1 MYLIQAVND
10 LIFLV
15 EKETVFLKGFLIHHE
30 RYDYMTNQAFQS
42 HGLSIENRVTG
53 LMEALTFDEKI
64 SLLSTHQSAI
74 PRLGIKEYFIGGEAA
89 HGVVD
94 RQGIKTT
101 VFPQPIGLSNSWN
114 KLLMHQVGSAIG
126 DEARA
131 FYQLKDQKTGLT
143 LWAPTID
150 MERDPRWGRTEEA
163 YGEDPHLTGEL
174 SASLIKGMQ
183 GEDPFYVKLVA
194 APKHFY
200 GNNNE
205 KGREDTSN
213 SIDLRNRKEYYLKAF
228 EPAFTEAK
236 ALSMMTAYN
245 GVNGIPCM
253 QIQEI
258 EEIVRD
264 EWGMEGF
271 VVSDGGALTLNVKE
285 YQYYDTFA
293 EALAD
298 ALKKGI
304 DCFVDDKELVEQA
317 ALDACDRDLISEDDI
332 DRAVSRIVKVRFRLG
347 HFDAD
352 TSKNPYA
359 NIEQTVLNHEKH
371 QKLAKQVTDESIVL
385 LKNEQNLLP
394 LNREK
399 MNKLA
404 VLGPTSN
411 KVFRDWYTG
420 YSPYQI
426 TPLEG
431 IKNLTTADIVFHDG
445 FDRIAWKTS
454 DNEQY
459 LSLDQANNWTISDDK
474 NRSVV
479 TDEDWG
485 NDWHVFK
492 SLSTDRYLT
501 QPDKQ
506 STYRAD
512 KEEVFDWFNREKIR
526 VKNSSDK
533 EYSLSNWQDHPITIE
548 QERVVVKDDT
558 CSTFEKEI
566 IDNGIQTAVE
576 LAKESDVAIVCV
588 GNHPMVNG
596 KETEDREH
604 INLPLYQQRLIEEVY
619 KVNQNMIVVVISS
632 YPFAINWAQDHVP
645 AILYSAHGSQELG
658 TSLAS
663 ILFGESNPSGR
674 LSMTWPK
681 DSEQLPAITDY
692 DIRKGKRTYQYAE
705 DNILY
710 SFGHGLSYG
719 EVRYDSFSMDKTTI
733 SDNEKVTITCNVKNV
748 SDYLRDEVVQLYA
761 TVTDSYYERPN
772 KQLTAFEKVSLK
784 PGEERVLRFNI
795 RADQLQVF
803 DIRINQFVLEKGKV
817 LFSIGKSSE
826 ELIHTYTAIEILG
839 EEITGRTLATET
851 QAENYDD
858 YENITLT
865 KGEKE
870 QPCVT
875 ADEDGGKIL
884 FRNVEVA
891 DNNQLKVRLK
901 GKGSIRFHI
910 NDETDMPYKQ
920 VHSSQWEDIL
930 LDIESHHD
938 DKVDLILEYKQLS
951 IQSVQLQ
958 KG

>member
-1 MYLIQAVND
+1 
-10 LIFLV
+10 
-15 EKETVFLKGFLIHHE
+15 
-30 RYDYMTNQAFQS
+30 MTSQTFHS
-42 HGLSIENRVTG
+42 PKLSLEQRVTA
-53 LMEALTFDEKI
+53 LMEALTFEEKI

-94 RQGIKTT
+94 RQGTKTT
-101 VFPQPIGLSNSWN
+101 VFPQPLGLSNTWN

-131 FYQLKDQKTGLT
+131 FYQLKDEKTGLT

-163 YGEDPHLTGEL
+163 YGEDPYLTGVL
-174 SASLIKGMQ
+174 STSLIKGMQ
-183 GEDPFYVKLVA
+183 GDDPFYVKLVA

-228 EPAFTEAK
+228 EPAFKEAK

-258 EEIVRD
+258 EDIVRN
-264 EWGMEGF
+264 EWGMDGF
-271 VVSDGGALTLNVKE
+271 VVSDGGALTLNVEE

-304 DCFVDDKELVEQA
+304 DCFVDDKELVEKA
-317 ALDACDRDLISEDDI
+317 AKDAWDRDLLSAADI
-332 DRAVSRIVKVRFRLG
+332 ERAVRRIVTVRFRLG
-347 HFDAD
+347 HFDTD
-352 TSKNPYA
+352 SSDNPYA
-359 NIEQTVLNHEKH
+359 AIDQSVLNHENH
-371 QKLAKQVTDESIVL
+371 QKLVRQVTDESIVL
-385 LKNEQNLLP
+385 LKNEKRMLP
-394 LNREK
+394 LNRSK
-399 MNKLA
+399 VKKLA
-404 VLGPTSN
+404 VIGPTSN
-411 KVFRDWYTG
+411 QVFRDWYTG

-426 TPLEG
+426 TPLDG
-431 IKNLTTADIVFHDG
+431 IKNLATETEIVFHDG

-454 DNEQY
+454 DTNQY
-459 LSLDQANNWTISDDK
+459 LTIDPTNNWITSAT
-474 NRSVV
+474 NREQAII

-492 SLSTDRYLT
+492 SQYTDCYLT

-506 STYRAD
+506 VTYQAD

-526 VKNSSDK
+526 VMKSGDK
-533 EYSLSNWQDHPITIE
+533 AYTLSNWEDQAIIT
-548 QERVVVKDDT
+548 KDEKVIVT
-558 CSTFEKEI
+558 GETGTSFEKEI
-566 IDNGIQTAVE
+566 IEDGIQAAVQCAE
-576 LAKESDVAIVCV
+576 ESDVAVVCV
-588 GNHPMVNG
+588 GNHPMING

-604 INLPLYQQRLIEEVY
+604 INLPNYQQRLIEEVY
-619 KVNQNMIVVVISS
+619 KANQNLIVVVIAS

-658 TSLAS
+658 SSLAAL
-663 ILFGESNPSGR
+663 LFGDINPSGK

-681 DSEQLPAITDY
+681 DSDQLPAITDY

-710 SFGHGLSYG
+710 PFGHGLSYG
-719 EVRYDSFSMDKTTI
+719 DVRYDNFDLNKTTI
-733 SDNEKVTITCNVKNV
+733 ARQDTITLSFRVRNI
-748 SDYLRDEVVQLYA
+748 SDFLRDEVIQLYA
-761 TVTDSYYERPN
+761 AVTDSYYDRPN
-772 KQLTAFEKVSLK
+772 KQLVAFEKVSLK
-784 PGEERVLRFNI
+784 PGEERALHFTI
-795 RADQLQVF
+795 SSEQLQVY
-803 DIRINQFVLEKGKV
+803 DIRTNQFILEKGKV
-817 LFSIGKSSE
+817 QFAIGQSSE
-826 ELIHTYTAIEILG
+826 RLIHRFHPVEIRG
-839 EEITGRTLATET
+839 EEITGRSLAVET
-851 QAENYDD
+851 PAENYDD
-858 YENITLT
+858 YQNVILT
-865 KGEKE
+865 KGERE

-875 ADEDGGKIL
+875 AGETSGSIM
-884 FRNVEVA
+884 FRNVEVM
-891 DNNQLKVRLK
+891 DSNILKVRFK
-901 GKGSIRFHI
+901 GNGFIRFHVNEI
-910 NDETDMPYKQ
+910 QDTPYQQ
-920 VHSSQWEDIL
+920 VQTSQWEDIL
-930 LDIESHHD
+930 LDMKSLHD
-938 DKVDLILEYKQLS
+938 DKIQLILEYKQLS